1 MDLNGSLTPQQVWRP
16 ELDADKKSRTLQK
29 EQAKSNAGIHD
40 EHLDKP
46 SVARHS
52 LADHLCRPQQS
63 GTNHHEH
70 LEKSATTPAV
80 SANDDTMGKKSF
92 RSARIIYGNIFHAVH
107 LFGDWGSSMP
117 GELSRS
123 LKCDE
128 LEFPGPKFLG
138 GRPTAVPAPTGRRA
152 SNWMGQPVHWHQ
164 TATRPWMLWASTQK
178 EQGGCNLQLINMFGD
193 FRGTVPLKMY
203 LCLRLLV
210 LSEKVWMA
218 CGGVDKG
225 GLLVR
230 QGTVW

>member
-1 MDLNGSLTPQQVWRP
+1 MDLNGSLTPPQVWRP

-52 LADHLCRPQQS
+52 LADRLCRPQQS

-70 LEKSATTPAV
+70 LEK
-80 SANDDTMGKKSF
+80 NDDTMGRKTIF
-92 RSARIIYGNIFHAVH
+92 SAHESYTGISSSAFFGGLGKFHVR
-107 LFGDWGSSMP
+107 GP
-117 GELSRS
+117 

-138 GRPTAVPAPTGRRA
+138 GRPTAVPATTGRRA

-178 EQGGCNLQLINMFGD
+178 E
-193 FRGTVPLKMY
+193 
-203 LCLRLLV
+203 
-210 LSEKVWMA
+210 
-218 CGGVDKG
+218 
-225 GLLVR
+225 
-230 QGTVW
+230 